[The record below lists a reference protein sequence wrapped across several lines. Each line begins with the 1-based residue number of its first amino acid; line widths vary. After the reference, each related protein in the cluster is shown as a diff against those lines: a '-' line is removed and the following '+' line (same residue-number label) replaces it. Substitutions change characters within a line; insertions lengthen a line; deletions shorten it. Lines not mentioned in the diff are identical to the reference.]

1 MKGLWHDS
9 EHVKPA
15 AEEGRA
21 VDGFVILARFRI
33 APGRQGEFLDH
44 IGRNA
49 ASSLAHEPGCR
60 RFDVLIDANG
70 GDARGADAKGA
81 DANGGRGAEE
91 VVLYEIY
98 DSQAAF
104 VAHLETAHFAAFR
117 AATDAIVLSSA
128 VERFHLRE
136 GHLREA
142 MRAD

>member
-9 EHVKPA
+9 EYVKPA

-33 APGRQGEFLDH
+33 APGRHGEFLDH

-49 ASSLAHEPGCR
+49 AASLAREPGCR
-60 RFDVLIDANG
+60 RFDVLTDVKGADVKGAGANV
-70 GDARGADAKGA
+70 AGADARRA
-81 DANGGRGAEE
+81 TDE

-98 DSQAAF
+98 DDQAAF
-104 VAHLETAHFAAFR
+104 IAHLETPHFAAFR
-117 AATDAIVLSSA
+117 AATESIVLSSA

-136 GHLREA
+136 GA
-142 MRAD
+142 RAD